1 MTTKEEVRR
10 HALEV
15 QQITKRPVLV
25 TALFGSQNYGLA
37 TEKSDVDTRSLVAR
51 TVEDFILDKER
62 PNGIHVFPDN
72 SHAEYKDIHLFFETL
87 RKHNPSFLEILFS
100 CETIVSPLFQR
111 QWANIIAR
119 REEIA
124 HADPNRFYY
133 SAFGLATQKY
143 KNLCHVSPAT
153 EANIAK
159 YGYDPKNLCHLIRMQ
174 FLVLDYAN
182 CYPLSECFSMKHSPE
197 GQELCRKAKSG
208 VYTLEEAKRL
218 SYIHY
223 ELLKQKVDTLVG
235 FKWKT
240 HTEEINA
247 FLDALLVDFYKSTLF
262 QTLG

>member
-1 MTTKEEVRR
+1 MTTKEEVQR

-25 TALFGSQNYGLA
+25 TALFGSQNYGLS

-100 CETIVSPLFQR
+100 CETVVSPLFQR

-133 SAFGLATQKY
+133 SAFGLASQKY

-153 EANIAK
+153 EANIEK
-159 YGYDPKNLCHLIRMQ
+159 YGYEPKNLCHLMRMY
-174 FLVLDYAN
+174 FLVFDYAEG
-182 CYPLSECFSMKHSPE
+182 YPMGECFSMQHSPDK
-197 GQELCRKAKSG
+197 QELCLKAKQG
-208 VYTLEEAKRL
+208 VYTLKEAERL
-218 SYIHY
+218 ARVYFDVIK
-223 ELLKQKVDTLVG
+223 EKVDILTG
-235 FKWKT
+235 FKWKPNT
-240 HTEEINA
+240 QEINS
-247 FLDALLVDFYKSTLF
+247 FLDALLVDFYRSTFF